1 MFVLCPCIHP
11 ENRFNKTTECGR
23 RLVLCLF
30 SKRGGENKKGL
41 FTREKSGHH
50 VSDAIASC
58 FYLVVFS
65 KRGKNTSRV
74 WDGESWLRC
83 LCLISWGFF

>member
-1 MFVLCPCIHP
+1 MCSFFVLVYIQ
-11 ENRFNKTTECGR
+11 KIDSV
-23 RLVLCLF
+23 RLQSVVGDLF
-30 SKRGGENKKGL
+30 SVSFQRGGGENKKSL

-74 WDGESWLRC
+74 
-83 LCLISWGFF
+83 